1 MTDKEIYKE
10 LWEAYTDADALD
22 HLKEYIN
29 TSIQH
34 LKRNESFVHRYYQL
48 SFNCAQLEIL
58 LKGLNE
64 L

>member
-10 LWEAYTDADALD
+10 LWEAYTDSDKLEF
-22 HLKEYIN
+22 LKDYIN
-29 TSIQH
+29 GSI
-34 LKRNESFVHRYYQL
+34 RYIDENEYTRYDQL
-48 SFNCAQLEIL
+48 HFRRDQLEII